1 MCGRSAAIGIIHKC
15 IGGDNMIGFKIYYEK
30 LTGDVVLTI
39 PEKHNSSAIET
50 TKAQDFSMFD
60 VLQARDPEAVEFI
73 QFPYGKYHSDFE
85 IANSW
90 KVDLKTGQILFEY
103 PKFETPI
110 SEQLLLLREA
120 NEELKVEN
128 KELKL
133 ALAESAEAQQQDKI
147 ENQLAIAEVVETLQT
162 QGVL

>member
-1 MCGRSAAIGIIHKC
+1 
-15 IGGDNMIGFKIYYEK
+15 MIGFKIYYEVE
-30 LTGDVVLTI
+30 TGEVILTI
-39 PEKHNSSAIET
+39 PEQNNAGAVVT
-50 TKAQDFSMFD
+50 TKEQDFIMFG
-60 VLQARDPEAVEFI
+60 VLSARNPEMVNFI
-73 QFPYGKYHSDFE
+73 QLPYGQYRSDFE

-90 KVDLKTGQILFEY
+90 KVDLNTGQVLFEY

-110 SEQLLLLREA
+110 SDQLLLLQQE

-133 ALAESAEAQQQDKI
+133 ALAELAEAQQQDKI

-162 QGVL
+162 QEVL

>member
-1 MCGRSAAIGIIHKC
+1 
-15 IGGDNMIGFKIYYEK
+15 MIGFKIYYEVE
-30 LTGDVVLTI
+30 TGEVILTI
-39 PEKHNSSAIET
+39 PEQNNAGAVET
-50 TKAQDFSMFD
+50 TKEQDFIMFG
-60 VLQARDPEAVEFI
+60 VLGVRNPEMVNFI
-73 QFPYGKYHSDFE
+73 QLPYGQYRSDFE

-90 KVDLKTGQILFEY
+90 KVDLKTGGVLFEY

-110 SEQLLLLREA
+110 SEQILLLRQE

-147 ENQLAIAEVVETLQT
+147 ENQVAIAELAELITT
-162 QGVL
+162 KEVL

>member
-1 MCGRSAAIGIIHKC
+1 
-15 IGGDNMIGFKIYYEK
+15 MIGPK
-30 LTGDVVLTI
+30 LYFDRTTGEVILTI
-39 PEKHNSSAIET
+39 PEQNNASAVET
-50 TKAQDFSMFD
+50 TKEQDFIMFD
-60 VLQARDPEAVEFI
+60 VLSARNPEAVDFI
-73 QFPYGKYHSDFE
+73 QLLYGQYRSDFE

-128 KELKL
+128 KDLKL
-133 ALAESAEAQQQDKI
+133 ALAESVEAQQQDKI
-147 ENQLAIAEVVETLQT
+147 ENQLAIAELVETLT
-162 QGVL
+162 TKEVL

>member
-1 MCGRSAAIGIIHKC
+1 
-15 IGGDNMIGFKIYYEK
+15 MIGPK
-30 LTGDVVLTI
+30 LYFDRTTGEVILTI
-39 PEKHNSSAIET
+39 PEQNNASAVAT
-50 TKAQDFSMFD
+50 TKEQDFIMFD
-60 VLQARDPEAVEFI
+60 VLSARNPEAVDFI
-73 QFPYGKYHSDFE
+73 QLSYGQYRNDFE

-90 KVDLKTGQILFEY
+90 KVDLNTGQVLFEY

-110 SEQLLLLREA
+110 SDQLLLLQQE

-133 ALAESAEAQQQDKI
+133 ALAELAEAQQQDKI